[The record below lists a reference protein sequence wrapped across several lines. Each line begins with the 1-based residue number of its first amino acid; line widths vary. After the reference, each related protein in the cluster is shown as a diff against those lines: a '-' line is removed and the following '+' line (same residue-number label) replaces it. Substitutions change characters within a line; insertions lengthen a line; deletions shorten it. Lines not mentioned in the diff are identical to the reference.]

1 MRTDRV
7 LIISLLLLAPAGITG
22 QTLERGAISPPA
34 SDQSNHRAGLVVTS
48 NVPGALIYLDSLSVG
63 VTPLDRTDL
72 RPGVY
77 HLRVIHPER
86 RSWYSD
92 SIDDTV
98 ELKRDGR
105 LEFRAFFDYVYR
117 IQSIP
122 FGAKILLGNLYQGE
136 TPAVLKTPN
145 RLVGTLLL
153 RKEGYDDASYDLG
166 RWNRTRVLELA
177 AHVQAS
183 APPRERV
190 HDVVHAAADVG
201 PVPAR
206 NGEAQDVAL
215 VKDRRD
221 VHQVGRVDVGD
232 ERIVVGED
240 VARGDSR
247 IGLVIVLDHPLDE
260 AAERM
265 HVDHD
270 AGRQSDAVAFRRVKR
285 DHRLAN
291 FAHAR
296 RGGDDIEDTG
306 RAHGYAHLGLTVL
319 QPL

>member
-1 MRTDRV
+1 MIMRTDRV

-98 ELKRDGR
+98 ELKPDGR

-166 RWNRTRVLELA
+166 RWNGELIELVLKPRQGIENIEHALNLEPATFRHKTPILVSGIVGIASGVAAVYFKQKADKSFGDYQQTGDQTLLSRT
-177 AHVQAS
+177 
-183 APPRERV
+183 ERYDTISGV
-190 HDVVHAAADVG
+190 S
-201 PVPAR
+201 
-206 NGEAQDVAL
+206 L
-215 VKDRRD
+215 
-221 VHQVGRVDVGD
+221 
-232 ERIVVGED
+232 
-240 VARGDSR
+240 
-247 IGLVIVLDHPLDE
+247 
-260 AAERM
+260 
-265 HVDHD
+265 
-270 AGRQSDAVAFRRVKR
+270 VAFELSLTS
-285 DHRLAN
+285 LAYLLLN
-291 FAHAR
+291 
-296 RGGDDIEDTG
+296 
-306 RAHGYAHLGLTVL
+306 
-319 QPL
+319 Q